1 MSLPASQNANV
12 DVDLPSKE
20 AALALCANS
29 FNYACSLLRFVHQP
43 SFYEMVDKIYD
54 SPSPPKGE
62 LALLYVILGLG
73 SIFDTDTLSH
83 ADVEHNTYKEGLER
97 G

>member
-1 MSLPASQNANV
+1 MSLPTGPNANTA
-12 DVDLPSKE
+12 VDLPSKE

-29 FNYACSLLRFVHQP
+29 LNYACSLLRFVHQP

-54 SPSPPKGE
+54 SPSPPSGE
-62 LALLYVILGLG
+62 LALLYVVLGLG

-83 ADVEHNTYKEGLER
+83 ADVENNTYKEGLDR